1 MPAVKRFMK
10 NEDAVLRAIR
20 LNPLSK
26 KGVNPQLNFC
36 VLLIMAEV
44 LSQKPRTV
52 RKRIESSMHVER
64 LGVPL
69 PSSELA
75 Q

>member
-1 MPAVKRFMK
+1 M
-10 NEDAVLRAIR
+10 
-20 LNPLSK
+20 
-26 KGVNPQLNFC
+26 NPQLNFC